1 MKIYI
6 LGASGMLGSKLF
18 TEFIKSPK
26 HKIKGS
32 VRKIPKKLKPFSKF
46 IDKNTDVNNIVTVA
60 YNLKKFKPDVV
71 INCVG
76 VIKQKILNKH
86 DEKNT
91 FYLNSIFP
99 HELYKIVK
107 SIKSRLIHFSTDCV
121 FDGKLGNYNEKYPAN
136 SKDLYGFSK
145 ILGEV
150 SYIGTLTLRTSI
162 IGHELN
168 SNLSLLE
175 WFLSQNKSCKGY
187 TKSFF
192 SGLTTIEIYKI
203 LLKILLKKNLTG
215 IYHLSS
221 TKISKYELLK
231 KISKIYK
238 KKIVIIKSNKFKI
251 DRSLNSTKLKKIL
264 KYKSPNWN
272 NLILEMYKNHSNNI

>member
-18 TEFIKSPK
+18 TEFLNNPK

-32 VRKIPKKLKPFSKF
+32 VRKFKKFKPFSKF
-46 IDKNTDVNNIVTVA
+46 IDKNTDVNNISAVS

-76 VIKQKILNKH
+76 VIKQKILNKD
-86 DEKNT
+86 DEKST

-121 FDGKLGNYNEKYPAN
+121 FDGKSGNYNEKYPPN

-150 SYIGTLTLRTSI
+150 SYVNTLTL
-162 IGHELN
+162 
-168 SNLSLLE
+168 
-175 WFLSQNKSCKGY
+175 
-187 TKSFF
+187 
-192 SGLTTIEIYKI
+192 
-203 LLKILLKKNLTG
+203 KNLD
-215 IYHLSS
+215 YRSR
-221 TKISKYELLK
+221 
-231 KISKIYK
+231 
-238 KKIVIIKSNKFKI
+238 IK
-251 DRSLNSTKLKKIL
+251 
-264 KYKSPNWN
+264 
-272 NLILEMYKNHSNNI
+272 

>member
-6 LGASGMLGSKLF
+6 LGVSGMLGSKLF
-18 TEFIKSPK
+18 TEFIKNPK

-32 VRKIPKKLKPFSKF
+32 VRKVPKKFKPFSKF
-46 IDKNTDVNNIVTVA
+46 IDKNTDVNNIATVA

-136 SKDLYGFSK
+136 SKDL
-145 ILGEV
+145 
-150 SYIGTLTLRTSI
+150 
-162 IGHELN
+162 
-168 SNLSLLE
+168 
-175 WFLSQNKSCKGY
+175 
-187 TKSFF
+187 
-192 SGLTTIEIYKI
+192 
-203 LLKILLKKNLTG
+203 
-215 IYHLSS
+215 
-221 TKISKYELLK
+221 
-231 KISKIYK
+231 
-238 KKIVIIKSNKFKI
+238 
-251 DRSLNSTKLKKIL
+251 
-264 KYKSPNWN
+264 
-272 NLILEMYKNHSNNI
+272 